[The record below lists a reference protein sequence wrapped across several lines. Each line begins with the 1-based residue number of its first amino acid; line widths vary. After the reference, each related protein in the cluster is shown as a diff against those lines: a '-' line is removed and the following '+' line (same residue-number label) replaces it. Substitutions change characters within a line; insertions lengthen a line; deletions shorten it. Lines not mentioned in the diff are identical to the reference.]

1 MLKSLA
7 SSSHQRQKSLNNN
20 DLKIQRELD
29 TVYIDSSGTRHLKYM
44 KALCAEAQI
53 QTCRDRKLQI
63 EKRIMD
69 IVELIMQVLKS
80 ENWGV
85 FYKNQPIQ
93 PLEMQDGNSLYK
105 VNQVDES
112 SIEEVLQQT
121 LTKGTSWQESSQTDS
136 NQNKNS
142 KTG

>member
-1 MLKSLA
+1 MILK
-7 SSSHQRQKSLNNN
+7 NN
-20 DLKIQRELD
+20 DLKQKIQKELD
-29 TVYIDSSGTRHLKYM
+29 VVYVDSGGTRHLDFM

-53 QTCRDRKLQI
+53 QTCKDRKLQI
-63 EKRIMD
+63 KKRIMD

-93 PLEMQDGNSLYK
+93 PLELQGGDSLYK
-105 VNQVDES
+105 VNQVDDS
-112 SIEEVLQQT
+112 DIEQRIEDA
-121 LTKGTSWQESSQTDS
+121 LTKGKAWEHSQTDS

-142 KTG
+142 MTG